1 VLPEDEEVARYF
13 GTTSSHTLSQY
24 ARGDRSIDTVYGIRG
39 ETEGTFMIGD
49 STLMVDE
56 NQRELRGVMYERTKG
71 LWELLTK
78 MNIDSS
84 LVPPHG
90 LLSYKGILKSTSGN
104 LFDNNRSGR
113 I

>member
-1 VLPEDEEVARYF
+1 
-13 GTTSSHTLSQY
+13 
-24 ARGDRSIDTVYGIRG
+24 
-39 ETEGTFMIGD
+39 
-49 STLMVDE
+49 
-56 NQRELRGVMYERTKG
+56 LRGVMYERTKG